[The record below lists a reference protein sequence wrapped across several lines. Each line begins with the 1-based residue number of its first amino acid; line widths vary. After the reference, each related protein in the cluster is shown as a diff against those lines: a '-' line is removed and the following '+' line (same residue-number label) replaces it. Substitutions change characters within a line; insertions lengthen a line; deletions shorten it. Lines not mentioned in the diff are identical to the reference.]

1 VLVIVDTTEFKKDRF
16 LADNAFR
23 LLLRGSERRDFRVAI
38 GEVTIREA
46 VNHVRASGEKAL
58 GELDRALKALRNL
71 RQPLAPKISTD
82 LTAQTIADSYEV
94 FLRRELTRHDV
105 QIAPL
110 PTVSH
115 DAVLRRAL
123 DRRKPFDAKGH
134 DGYRDALLW
143 ETIRELSKQSSEPIA
158 FITNNHGD
166 FGDGGAGS
174 TLASSL
180 MSEAP
185 DARITRWDSLEAFT
199 AAHVQPVLEVVDE
212 LNTRLLADDVLL
224 RDLEQALRGQAA
236 LKDADAS
243 WIDPRALFDDV
254 DIADY
259 ALEESRLLSLGAPV
273 ALEIA
278 NARIFDPH
286 EVLLDISAEAEGE
299 IALTAWRTGD
309 RGLRHLVDGSALRT
323 RVEVTASAHL
333 AVRAEG
339 IYRPATKTI
348 DSVRIVSASTL
359 FDEEEERARRFR
371 EYRRLRPENEAW
383 EHSARQ
389 AAASCAEAERYDSV
403 HAGGLGS
410 LRLRDGFGRE
420 AIIEFVAHPT
430 MRGLEAAVQH
440 LDISRQMIG
449 PTTRGLLVVPGPLS
463 AHLMQRLLDALD
475 PLLELLAFVDGRLE
489 TLQAAQ

>member
-1 VLVIVDTTEFKKDRF
+1 M
-16 LADNAFR
+16 
-23 LLLRGSERRDFRVAI
+23 LRGSERGDFRVAI

-46 VNHVRASGEKAL
+46 VNHVRESGEKAL
-58 GELDRALKALRNL
+58 GELDRSLKALRNL
-71 RQPLAPKISTD
+71 RQPFAPKIVTD
-82 LTAQTIADSYEV
+82 LTAQTIADSYDV
-94 FLRRELTRHDV
+94 FLRRELTGHDV

-115 DAVLRRAL
+115 DAVLQRAL
-123 DRRKPFDAKGH
+123 DRRKPFDANGH
-134 DGYRDALLW
+134 DGYRDVLLW
-143 ETIRELSKQSSEPIA
+143 ETIRELSKRSSEPIA

-174 TLASSL
+174 PLASSL
-180 MSEAP
+180 VSDAP
-185 DARITRWDSLEAFT
+185 DAQIARWDSLEAFT

-212 LNTRLLADDVLL
+212 LNTRLLADDKFL
-224 RDLEQALRGQAA
+224 RDLGRALSGPAA
-236 LKDADAS
+236 RKDADAS

-259 ALEESRLLSLGAPV
+259 ELQESQLLSLGAPF

-278 NARIFDPH
+278 NARIFDPDQ
-286 EVLLDISAEAEGE
+286 VLLDISAEAEGE

-309 RGLRHLVDGSALRT
+309 RGLRHLVVDASALRT

-333 AVRAEG
+333 AIRAEG

-359 FDEEEERARRFR
+359 FDEEEERARLFR
-371 EYRRLRPENEAW
+371 EYRRLRPEIEAW

-389 AAASCAEAERYDSV
+389 AAASWAEAERYDSV
-403 HAGGLGS
+403 DSGGLGS
-410 LRLRDGFGRE
+410 LRLRDGSGRE

-430 MRGLEAAVQH
+430 MRRLEAAVQH

-463 AHLMQRLLDALD
+463 AQLTQRLLDALD
-475 PLLELLAFVDGRLE
+475 PPLELLAFVDGRLV
-489 TLQAAQ
+489 TVYAA